1 MHTAASSA
9 HEGQLTT
16 APPRRWGATEDHE
29 VGQRVAPAGEP
40 DHFSHKGAS
49 ISTIHGRAAACA
61 GATDER
67 FSDRVA
73 RGGYEGVSG
82 QEWAGGNS

>member
-1 MHTAASSA
+1 M
-9 HEGQLTT
+9 QC
-16 APPRRWGATEDHE
+16 
-29 VGQRVAPAGEP
+29 VGQGVDPAGEP
-40 DHFSHKGAS
+40 DHFSHKGPS